1 VKPERVGEPGV
12 DERLA
17 RSPLLNVESGPFS
30 NESQHEPLTE
40 AEEAALAFAACGVTG
55 YALAGPS
62 YGRGQG
68 GGMLAGLLGPA
79 VASPDAIDT
88 VNGGPDRRDA

>member
-1 VKPERVGEPGV
+1 VKPELVGEPGV
-12 DERLA
+12 DESLA

-30 NESQHEPLTE
+30 NESQHEPLT
-40 AEEAALAFAACGVTG
+40 EEAALAFAACGVTG